1 MKLQYLYTLL
11 LVLFTAAACKKDSNL
26 GSLHSGSGGS
36 TARFTISGGHL
47 YVVDGDELHTFSLQ
61 NPAEPEQVN
70 SLQLG
75 WSNPIET
82 IFPWKD
88 KLFIGSANAMYI
100 ISIKDPK
107 QPKVEGSAS
116 HLRACDPVVAND
128 TYAYVTVR
136 TGNNCSG
143 NINAL
148 YVYDVAGGVQSPSRV
163 YEQDMS
169 NPHGLGLHNNYLYV
183 CDGAAGMGVFN
194 VQDGGNPKQ
203 VATIKGYT
211 FFDCIP
217 ADDVLICMI
226 EGGMVLYDISTPAN
240 PVVLSEIIK

>member
-1 MKLQYLYTLL
+1 MKLRYLYILVFILL
-11 LVLFTAAACKKDSNL
+11 AAIGCEKDSNRSVAAT
-26 GSLHSGSGGS
+26 GKGGS
-36 TARFTISGGHL
+36 TARFTISGVHL

-75 WSNPIET
+75 WNNSIET

-88 KLFIGSANAMYI
+88 KLFIGSTDAMYV
-100 ISIKDPK
+100 ISISNPG
-107 QPKVEGSAS
+107 QPVVEGTAS
-116 HLRACDPVVAND
+116 HIRACDPVVAD
-128 TYAYVTVR
+128 DKYAYVTVR

-143 NINAL
+143 DINAL
-148 YVYDVAGGVQSPSRV
+148 YVYDVSAGAGSPSRV
-163 YEQDMS
+163 FGQDMN

-183 CDGAAGMGVFN
+183 CDGAAGLDVFN
-194 VQDGGNPKQ
+194 VQDGANPRLVTTK
-203 VATIKGYT
+203 KGYT

-217 ADDVLICMI
+217 VDNVLVCMI

-240 PVVLSEIIK
+240 PVVLSEIKK